1 LNTIRYFLFLAS
13 VVIALVSCNKTS
25 NIQNPKTEDIVTTV
39 AALDSQAKKEAYLL
53 SIFQDD
59 QKVRDDKKEH
69 EILKRNNFDYQTQEY
84 KAYLKK
90 VHITDSLNFIK
101 IKTYLERFGF
111 PDFKPT
117 NELALHA
124 FNTVLMHQP
133 TYEKQLQL
141 FPYLY
146 QGYKEGKI
154 PKEKFSFLLNN
165 MYRHKYGKSYPHAQ
179 TDEENIKLE
188 LTSKSR

>member
-1 LNTIRYFLFLAS
+1 MRKVVLL
-13 VVIALVSCNKTS
+13 VVILAFFSCKE
-25 NIQNPKTEDIVTTV
+25 QKTEDIATTV
-39 AALDSQAKKEAYLL
+39 SALDSQTKKEAYLL

-165 MYRHKYGKSYPHAQ
+165 MHRHKYGKSYPHAK
-179 TDEENIKLE
+179 TDEENIKQLLKKLE
-188 LTSKSR
+188 LISKSR